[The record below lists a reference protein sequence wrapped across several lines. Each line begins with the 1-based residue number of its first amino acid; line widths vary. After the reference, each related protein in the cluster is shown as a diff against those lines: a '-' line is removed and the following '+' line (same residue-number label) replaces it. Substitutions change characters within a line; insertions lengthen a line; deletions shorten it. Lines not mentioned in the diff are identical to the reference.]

1 MTRTNKSNEM
11 NQLQLPIKIIPSEL
25 YALVL
30 EDANGITY
38 FWRLDGTYDGY
49 DVAFNERKDA
59 ADRERR

>member
-1 MTRTNKSNEM
+1 M

-25 YALVL
+25 YALIL

-49 DVAFNERKDA
+49 DVAFDELVDA
-59 ADRERR
+59 ADAERDRE